1 MKQTPP
7 PLGEANA
14 RRLLL
19 LARSCVRASPG
30 AAPAECSR
38 RQEHSCRRTPFIGT
52 PSARSARTARGP
64 PSTRRQG
71 TRRWESICRHQPG
84 VGAPSTL
91 TATLLDEKT
100 IQRVVSPSIDLTDAP
115 EKTEVRLKYLFE
127 LFIFGILY

>member
-38 RQEHSCRRTPFIGT
+38 RQERSHRRRSSINSTPGQ
-52 PSARSARTARGP
+52 A
-64 PSTRRQG
+64 
-71 TRRWESICRHQPG
+71 RRWESICRHQPG

-91 TATLLDEKT
+91 TAILLDEKT
-100 IQRVVSPSIDLTDAP
+100 IQRVMSPSIDLTDLP
-115 EKTEVRLKYLFE
+115 EKTEVRLKYLFD